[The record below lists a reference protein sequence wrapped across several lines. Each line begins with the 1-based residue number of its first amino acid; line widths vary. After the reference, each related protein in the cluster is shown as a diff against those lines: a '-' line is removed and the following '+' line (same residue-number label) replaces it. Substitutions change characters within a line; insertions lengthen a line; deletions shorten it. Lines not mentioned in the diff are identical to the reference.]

1 MKALLKAAHFGPTV
15 LVVAITFL
23 LARAHLSVPDS
34 LRVALAIFAG
44 QLIVGWSNDLID
56 YPLDLAAGRMK
67 KPLVSGEISSALL
80 TRAIR
85 VEIAVALAL
94 SYFSPLGLRGTVIH
108 TLGVLSATAYNV
120 KLKATIW
127 SPIPYALSF
136 GALPWAIYL
145 AGHSMP
151 PIWLYLDFIFISVAF
166 HFLNVIKD
174 LEWDINQ
181 GVLGL
186 PQRIGRS
193 ASIAMALILVAL
205 AITSTLV
212 LR

>member
-1 MKALLKAAHFGPTV
+1 MVGLLKAAHFGPTV
-15 LVVAITFL
+15 LVVTISFFISLVKFSAISS
-23 LARAHLSVPDS
+23 AQI
-34 LRVALAIFAG
+34 ALAILAG

-56 YPLDLAAGRMK
+56 FPLDLAADRVK
-67 KPLVSGEISSALL
+67 KPLVSGEINKSLVVS
-80 TRAIR
+80 AIR
-85 VEIAVALAL
+85 IDVGAALAL

-108 TLGVLSATAYNV
+108 ALGVLSATAYNLR
-120 KLKATIW
+120 LKATIW

-145 AGHSMP
+145 AAHSTP
-151 PIWLYLDFIFISVAF
+151 PIWLYLDFIFVSVAF

-174 LEWDINQ
+174 LAWDIDQ

-193 ASIAMALILVAL
+193 ASITMALILLAL
-205 AITSTLV
+205 AVSSTLV